1 MDIFLIILAVLI
13 ILITAIILLPV
24 SLSVKIKWDKK
35 LEREIKLFGKV
46 LEFDSS
52 KTKGNNVGF
61 TQTLNFI
68 FSKESGIWS
77 DIKYIFSKAVIN
89 KFKLHI
95 TVAGDDAAATALT
108 YSGVCALLY
117 PAVAY
122 LESII
127 TFKEDD
133 LKILCDYEGENPNI
147 YLFVKIRVSLK
158 TALFT
163 VIKLIP
169 KIKKLTK
176 EVKENEQNS

>member
-1 MDIFLIILAVLI
+1 MDIFLIILAALI
-13 ILITAIILLPV
+13 ILIIVTAFFPV

-35 LEREIKLFGKV
+35 LEREIKFFGRV
-46 LEFDSS
+46 LEFDS
-52 KTKGNNVGF
+52 TKKKGTDIGF
-61 TQTLNFI
+61 KQTLTFI
-68 FSKESGIWS
+68 FSKENGIWN
-77 DIKYIFSKAVIN
+77 DVKYIFSKAVVN
-89 KFKLHI
+89 NFKLHI
-95 TVAGDDAAATALT
+95 TVAEEDAAATALI
-108 YSGVCALLY
+108 YSGVCALIY
-117 PAVAY
+117 PAVCY

-133 LKILCDYEGENPNI
+133 LKIRCDYESQNPNI

-176 EVKENEQNS
+176 EVKNNE

>member
-13 ILITAIILLPV
+13 ILITVITLFPV
-24 SLSVKIKWDKK
+24 PLSVKIKWDKK
-35 LEREIKLFGKV
+35 LEREIKLFGRV
-46 LEFDSS
+46 LEFDNS
-52 KTKGNNVGF
+52 KTKGNNASF
-61 TQTLNFI
+61 IQTLSFI
-68 FSKESGIWS
+68 FSKENGIWN
-77 DIKYIFSKAVIN
+77 DVKYIFSKAVIN

-95 TVAGDDAAATALT
+95 TVAGDDAASTALT

-117 PAVAY
+117 PTVAY

-133 LKILCDYEGENPNI
+133 LKILCDYENQNPNM
-147 YLFVKIRVSLK
+147 YLFVKIRVNLK

-176 EVKENEQNS
+176 EVKNNEQNN